1 MLLRAKHA
9 GSKLQ
14 HNRKEGL
21 GGVTEI
27 HRQLRGMSGDYS
39 DYTAMLIG
47 KKHNLSHTHTHY
59 DHIHRTPLPLIFS
72 LIFTHS

>member
-47 KKHNLSHTHTHY
+47 KKHNLSHTHTMTTSIAHHFLLY
-59 DHIHRTPLPLIFS
+59 FH
-72 LIFTHS
+72 